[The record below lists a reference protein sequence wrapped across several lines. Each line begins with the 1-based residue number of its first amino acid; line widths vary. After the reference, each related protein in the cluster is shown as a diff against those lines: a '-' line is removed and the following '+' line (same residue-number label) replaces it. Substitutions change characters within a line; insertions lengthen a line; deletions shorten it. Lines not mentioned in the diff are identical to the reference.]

1 MIGRSRWLILVVLCT
16 STLVLVADT
25 MVLNVAIPSLMRDLD
40 ATPQDIQWI
49 VDSYILVF
57 AGLVPIAGSLS
68 DRFGRRRVLLVGL
81 VILGVASLAVTF
93 ARTPPQVTVGRVAMA
108 VGAALIMP
116 STLSMLITV
125 FTDAKERRTALTAWS
140 AMAVIGLVGGPVV
153 GGALIARFWWGM
165 AFLINVPV
173 AVVAI
178 VAAVLLMP
186 ESTGPW
192 RRPDPVGAVLALV
205 GMTAV
210 VWAIIEVPRNG
221 IAHPGILAAGAVGV
235 ASLTGFV
242 VWEIRSDAPMVQM
255 SLFRDRDFAG
265 ASLALVLL
273 SVANGGM
280 LLVLSQYLQLVHDYS
295 PVRSGLA
302 FLPVVAMS
310 LLFDA
315 IGTRPGNRTTVAVG
329 MLVFAAGLGLLST
342 VDAADGYWPVGTA
355 LAMVGAGCG
364 LAIPATVTT
373 LMGAVPAK
381 HLGVG
386 PAVNDTLQQA
396 GAALGVAVLG
406 SVLAGTYTGNLP
418 AGAAEHVSD
427 PELTAAAQEAFT
439 DGMALACT
447 VGACVVT
454 LAAVVAT
461 LVMRDRAPS
470 AVHPEP
476 APAPA
481 EGRELAGAKA

>member
-1 MIGRSRWLILVVLCT
+1 MVLCT

-68 DRFGRRRVLLVGL
+68 DRFGRRRVMLVGL
-81 VILGVASLAVTF
+81 VILGVASLAATF
-93 ARTPPQVTVGRVAMA
+93 ARTPPQVTVGRVGMA
-108 VGAALIMP
+108 VGAALVMP

-140 AMAVIGLVGGPVV
+140 AMAMIGLVAGPVV

-173 AVVAI
+173 AAVAI
-178 VAAVLLMP
+178 VAVVLLMP

-210 VWAIIEVPRNG
+210 VWAIVEVPRNG

-242 VWEIRSDAPMVQM
+242 VWEIRSDAPMVRM

-265 ASLALVLL
+265 ASLVLVLL

-280 LLVLSQYLQLVHDYS
+280 LLVLSQYLQFVHGYS
-295 PVRSGLA
+295 PMRSGLA

-315 IGTRPGNRTTVAVG
+315 IGAGPGTRRGNRTTVAVG

-381 HLGVG
+381 HVEVG

-418 AGAAEHVSD
+418 AGAAGHISD
-427 PELTAAAQEAFT
+427 PELTAAAREAFT
-439 DGMALACT
+439 GGMAVACT

-454 LAAVVAT
+454 LAAVVAA